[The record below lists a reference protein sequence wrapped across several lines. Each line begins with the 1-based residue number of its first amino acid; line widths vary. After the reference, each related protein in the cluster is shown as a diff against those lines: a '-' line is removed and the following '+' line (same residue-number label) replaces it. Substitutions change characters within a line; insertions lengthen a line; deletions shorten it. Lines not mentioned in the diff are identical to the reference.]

1 MSQEAAGCLSC
12 SSGSITSTTQSA
24 FESLKLCLGHPT
36 NFWYTRDHHP
46 KLHTNHLKVETTDQ
60 WCLHSFQDYS
70 CMRFLETIV
79 FLRHSWSFWNVN
91 KLPCQRPEAVQ
102 HHLGVQGR
110 VSTHGTT
117 FTMPMPQSTG
127 NWSPS
132 LSKGSSD
139 VKGPITNC
147 RCRWAPQKSGKGV
160 LSHRRHIRKAPN
172 CGDADVIVNIPG
184 KPPVKSTRNGL
195 MMTNYWWLMLY
206 PHRIKVKF
214 SDRFSGSI
222 AICHHS
228 SWLISRWSLFPSTST
243 RTPVKAKINA
253 PSFTQIAS
261 ATGMSENMVP
271 GPQIHWWIIIFIHLP
286 YKNMAMW
293 SHLGPHFFDS
303 PISWLVKVTFVKAC
317 WILCRTDQLSGK
329 NQVLLDELLIAT
341 GHCWNTSVSQWNW
354 LLCIPVYPVFTHT
367 HTPILIAW

>member
-24 FESLKLCLGHPT
+24 FEILKLCLGHPT

-102 HHLGVQGR
+102 HHLRVQGR
-110 VSTHGTT
+110 FSTHGTT
-117 FTMPMPQSTG
+117 FTNMPMPQSTG

-139 VKGPITNC
+139 VKWPITNC

-206 PHRIKVKF
+206 PHKIKVKF

-222 AICHHS
+222 ASCHHS
-228 SWLISRWSLFPSTST
+228 SCWFPADLCSPQPPPGHPWRPRSTPQVSRKLPRPQGFLKIWCPVPKFIVESSSSFIFPIKIWPCGLIWGPIFWTHPFPDWLR
-243 RTPVKAKINA
+243 
-253 PSFTQIAS
+253 
-261 ATGMSENMVP
+261 
-271 GPQIHWWIIIFIHLP
+271 
-286 YKNMAMW
+286 
-293 SHLGPHFFDS
+293 
-303 PISWLVKVTFVKAC
+303 
-317 WILCRTDQLSGK
+317 
-329 NQVLLDELLIAT
+329 
-341 GHCWNTSVSQWNW
+341 
-354 LLCIPVYPVFTHT
+354 
-367 HTPILIAW
+367 

>member
-1 MSQEAAGCLSC
+1 MSINSHA
-12 SSGSITSTTQSA
+12 SGRRLFSTTWGFKGGSPLTGLLSQTCQFA
-24 FESLKLCLGHPT
+24 NAAIHRKLKSLAK
-36 NFWYTRDHHP
+36 
-46 KLHTNHLKVETTDQ
+46 
-60 WCLHSFQDYS
+60 
-70 CMRFLETIV
+70 
-79 FLRHSWSFWNVN
+79 
-91 KLPCQRPEAVQ
+91 
-102 HHLGVQGR
+102 
-110 VSTHGTT
+110 
-117 FTMPMPQSTG
+117 
-127 NWSPS
+127 
-132 LSKGSSD
+132 SKGSSD
-139 VKGPITNC
+139 VKWPITNC

-253 PSFTQIAS
+253 ASFTQIAS

-367 HTPILIAW
+367 HTDLDCLIMPVSIFGSEPMSLQRLAKCRACTKRLSMAPPLPMTTSWAKAQCWYFGRIKL